1 MNIQM
6 AKSIDKREMTYEEW
20 KEERRKAIGGS
31 DAPSL
36 LGLNSYKSSIRLYM
50 EKTGEIAPEPA
61 GEAARWGNIL
71 EDIVAKEFS
80 RVTGKKAHNVN
91 KILIHPEYD
100 WMIANIDRRIVGEN
114 AILECKTTS
123 VFNKDKWEG
132 DEIPQEYI
140 IQVMHYMA
148 VTGAEKAYFAC
159 LIGGQKFVWKEI
171 ERDEELITM
180 LIEQEKEFWE
190 EHVMKKIPP
199 ELDGSDDSKDL
210 ILKMFPEGNDPEV
223 IELDQE
229 ADVLLYKL
237 DEVKKVIKTLT
248 TQKTEYENKVKA
260 KVGEHAKAMT
270 EHYNISW
277 PTSKPSFDSKAF
289 QKDHPDMY
297 KKYRIKPGTRRFTF
311 KEAK

>member
-1 MNIQM
+1 MSIQT
-6 AKSIDKREMTYEEW
+6 AKSIDKREMSYEQW
-20 KEERRKAIGGS
+20 IAERRKAIGGS
-31 DAPSL
+31 DAASL
-36 LGLNSYKSSIRLYM
+36 LGLNSYKSPIRLYM
-50 EKTGEIAPEPA
+50 EKIGEIEPEPA

-123 VFNKDKWEG
+123 AYNKDKWEG

-171 ERDEELITM
+171 ERDEELIELLT
-180 LIEQEKEFWE
+180 EQEKDFWE
-190 EHVMKKIPP
+190 NHVMKGIPP
-199 ELDGSDDSKDL
+199 ELDGSDDSKEL
-210 ILKMFPEGNDPEV
+210 LLKMYPEDSDPET

-229 ADVLLYKL
+229 ADVLLCQL
-237 DEVKKVIKTLT
+237 DEVKKTIKTLN
-248 TQKTEYENKVKA
+248 TQKTEYENKVKRM
-260 KVGEHAKAMT
+260 VGEHGKAIT
-270 EHYNISW
+270 EHYRISW
-277 PTSKPSFDSKAF
+277 PTSKPTFDPKAF
-289 QKDHPDMY
+289 KKDHPSLYEQY
-297 KKYRIKPGTRRFTF
+297 KIKPGTRRFTF